1 MTATTLG
8 SGQVGWR
15 SVLLADT
22 ILDSGQPWALSCG
35 AYGACRASGNRI
47 IRPSSR
53 SAPSCCASSKTCSV
67 ASTPSRWGGVVQL
80 INPILRGWVNYFA
93 FGNARRCF
101 GFIKDR
107 VEKVQRQPMRPRVEK
122 ASAEEVE

>member
-1 MTATTLG
+1 
-8 SGQVGWR
+8 
-15 SVLLADT
+15 
-22 ILDSGQPWALSCG
+22 
-35 AYGACRASGNRI
+35 
-47 IRPSSR
+47 
-53 SAPSCCASSKTCSV
+53 
-67 ASTPSRWGGVVQL
+67 VVQL

-107 VEKVQRQPMRPRVEK
+107 VEKKVQRQPMRPRVEK